1 MGASERIVERIRR
14 EGPIP
19 YDGFVEIALYGDD
32 GFFTRARGA
41 GRAGR
46 DFVTSPEVGPL
57 FGALVA
63 RALDGWWRELD
74 APDPFL
80 VVEVGAGR
88 GRLAARRAR
97 GRARVRTGA
106 PVRAGRT
113 LPGAPRRAAR
123 AAPGR
128 AVRGRARP
136 GRAHR
141 RRRAAARS
149 PAWARSSPRST
160 SSRQSPLDGV
170 VLANE
175 LLDNLP
181 FRIVE
186 RTADGWAEVRVRA
199 RRRSARRDGRA
210 RARRAGGGGGRV
222 AADAVV
228 PVGTRLPVP
237 TRITDWLHSCAIALR
252 HGVLVVV
259 DYVATARGAGRARP
273 RRLVAHLPGARAGRS
288 TARRARRS
296 GHHGRRARGVPRAR
310 RRAGPAS
317 SSPPPSRRPSG
328 SRRSASKRSWTVRAR
343 RGTPAPT
350 SATSRPSA
358 SAAASPRPPPSSTP
372 PASAR
377 TGCSSSPAD
386 RRRVRAVPGLSLR
399 PHG

>member
-1 MGASERIVERIRR
+1 MSASERIVERIRR

-88 GRLAARRAR
+88 GRLARDVLAAEPECERALR
-97 GRARVRTGA
+97 YVL
-106 PVRAGRT
+106 VE
-113 LPGAPRRAAR
+113 
-123 AAPGR
+123 
-128 AVRGRARP
+128 
-136 GRAHR
+136 
-141 RRRAAARS
+141 RS
-149 PAWARSSPRST
+149 PALRAAQHELLRVEPFEDALGPVVRT
-160 SSRQSPLDGV
+160 DDDAPLPVTGMGPIVTALDELPAVALDGV

-186 RTADGWAEVRVRA
+186 RTADGWAEVLVA
-199 RRRSARRDGRA
+199 LDGDQLVETVVPA
-210 RARRAGGGGGRV
+210 LAELAAEADAV
-222 AADAVV
+222 AADAAV

-237 TRITDWLHSCAIALR
+237 TRITDWLHSCAAALR

-259 DYVATARGAGRARP
+259 DYVASARGAGRRAAPTAGCAPTGGTGGAAHRSSRP
-273 RRLVAHLPGARAGRS
+273 AIRTSRS
-288 TARRARRS
+288 TCPRS
-296 GHHGRRARGVPRAR
+296 TSCTPRA
-310 RRAGPAS
+310 APAS
-317 SSPPPSRRPSG
+317 SSPPTSPRPSG
-328 SRRSASKRSWTVRAR
+328 SRRSASKRSSTVARATWEAR
-343 RGTPAPT
+343 AHVGDLEAVRQR
-350 SATSRPSA
+350 SRVTE
-358 SAAASPRPPPSSTP
+358 AAALVD
-372 PASAR
+372 PAGLGAH
-377 TGCSSSPAD
+377 
-386 RRRVRAVPGLSLR
+386 RVLVFTR
-399 PHG
+399 